1 MKLTKQEQIALGVV
15 GGATLLVFL
24 GSRRGRQTAPS
35 VRVTS
40 RRIEIGQIIEFDYD
54 SDRIRPS
61 SFSTLNAVAR
71 AIIDRGLAVEIVG
84 HTDDVG
90 SAAYNMDLSERRAN
104 SVMDYLLDAGVPVG
118 RLLAYGMG
126 EEEPVAPNTTAANRQ
141 RNRRVEFRIV
151 PRIVG

>member
-24 GSRRGRQTAPS
+24 GSRRGRQTAPA

-90 SAAYNMDLSERRAN
+90 SAAYNMDLSERRAKA
-104 SVMDYLLDAGVPVG
+104 VY
-118 RLLAYGMG
+118 RQLLAAGAIAQTIDYAGAG
-126 EEEPVAPNTTAANRQ
+126 PYDPPYDNALPEGRALNRT
-141 RNRRVEFRIV
+141 VTVYLEYESME
-151 PRIVG
+151 